1 MVADFVPHP
10 LDARLPK
17 NIQRA
22 ARPLLQAPD
31 QRVFSDDDHAAYS
44 HLHAVYEKRE
54 RLVRAVWVGSLP
66 RKLKTLRDPTGD
78 YQRLL
83 NDNAAE
89 AAAISAS
96 FKRPRPPGKR
106 PVSDAPPLTSPEP
119 PRKQRPPA
127 PTLAQLRRSSAR
139 VAVLLAS

>member
-1 MVADFVPHP
+1 MPHP

-22 ARPLLQAPD
+22 QRPLLQAPD
-31 QRVFSDDDHAAYS
+31 ERVFNDDDHGEYA

-66 RKLKTLRDPTGD
+66 RRLKTLHDPHGV
-78 YQRLL
+78 YRQLL
-83 NDNAAE
+83 LDHADE
-89 AAAISAS
+89 AAAILES
-96 FKRPRPPGKR
+96 FKRRPSKR
-106 PVSDAPPLTSPEP
+106 PVSDSPVEP
-119 PRKQRPPA
+119 TRQRPPA